1 MDFIDHIEFEHVA
14 GRHLSDGG
22 YDGSFFPQNTPSC
35 KWCGKRIHWF
45 ARGQKWVAIR
55 NGQPHRCDAYL
66 KARDEKL
73 LAELPELDEND

>member
-14 GRHLSDGG
+14 DRHLSDGD

-45 ARGQKWVAIR
+45 AVGQKWVAHR

-73 LAELPELDEND
+73 LAALPELDEND